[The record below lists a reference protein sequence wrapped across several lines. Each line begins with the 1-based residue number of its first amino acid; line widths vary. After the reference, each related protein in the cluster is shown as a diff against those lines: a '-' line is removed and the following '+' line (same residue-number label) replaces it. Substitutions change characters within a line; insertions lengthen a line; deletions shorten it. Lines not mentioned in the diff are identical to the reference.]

1 MKKSLHERQMER
13 WEAMRQTYQRD
24 VEMWGKDNLAEA
36 NKLLRK
42 KAEYEKMKELQELRG
57 KHALAEGYQMW
68 IDEIN
73 VKLMVLRMGPK
84 GPGETDER

>member
-1 MKKSLHERQMER
+1 
-13 WEAMRQTYQRD
+13 MRQTYQRD